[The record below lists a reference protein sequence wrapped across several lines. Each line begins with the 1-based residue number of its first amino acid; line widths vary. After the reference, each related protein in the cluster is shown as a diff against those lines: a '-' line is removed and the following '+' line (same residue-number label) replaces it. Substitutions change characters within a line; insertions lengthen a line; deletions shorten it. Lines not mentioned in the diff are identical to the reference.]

1 MTIVQNAVE
10 SDPSHSANAYT
21 ADGVSD
27 PEFKPL
33 TALEA
38 SQWRTRNRASS
49 PWLVVAWQAF
59 AGCVFAVTVGLLGS
73 AVGGWSAAYGAL
85 SVVLPS
91 ALMVRG
97 LQRQRSVSDS
107 GAVMLG
113 FVMWESVKIASTVAM
128 LVLAPKLVQPLN
140 WLALVA
146 GFVVTM
152 KMYWVAA
159 WLHSRRRS
167 WHLSN

>member
-1 MTIVQNAVE
+1 MRTVQNGAE
-10 SDPSHSANAYT
+10 CEPSQR
-21 ADGVSD
+21 ADSYSIGGVPD

-49 PWLVVAWQAF
+49 PWLVVAWQVS
-59 AGCVFAVTVGLLGS
+59 AGCVFAVTVGLFSS

-159 WLHSRRRS
+159 WMHSRRRS
-167 WHLSN
+167 WHISN

>member
-1 MTIVQNAVE
+1 MTIVQNAAN
-10 SDPSHSANAYT
+10 SGPFHSTDAYST
-21 ADGVSD
+21 DGVLD

-38 SQWRTRNRASS
+38 SQWRSRNRALS

-59 AGCVFAVTVGLLGS
+59 VGCVFAVTVGLLGS
-73 AVGGWSAAYGAL
+73 AVGWWSAAYGAL

-128 LVLAPKLVQPLN
+128 LVLAPKLVQPLD

-159 WLHSRRRS
+159 WLHSRRLS
-167 WHLSN
+167 WHVSN